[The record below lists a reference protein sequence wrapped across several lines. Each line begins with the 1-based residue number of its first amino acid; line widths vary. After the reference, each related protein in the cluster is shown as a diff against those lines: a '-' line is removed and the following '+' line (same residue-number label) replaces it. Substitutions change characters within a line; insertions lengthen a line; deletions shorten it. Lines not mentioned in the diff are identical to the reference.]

1 MMQTGLLGSFLAVLA
16 SATCD
21 GGRADSNTGNT
32 GGANGANEAS
42 DALAADLQFLRE
54 EEKLARDVYL
64 TLYERWRLMPHANI
78 ASSEQT
84 HMDRAKAT
92 LADFGLADPVQDDRI
107 GVFVN
112 GQLGQL
118 YVDLVARGEQT
129 EVASLQVGAT
139 IEDLDLRDIEVMKS
153 RTTDASVLAMYE
165 ALQCGSRNHLRAFTS
180 QLAMRGASYAPQYL
194 TRAEYEAILGGAH
207 ERCGR

>member
-1 MMQTGLLGSFLAVLA
+1 MTQTGLLGGILAGLTIVA
-16 SATCD
+16 CD
-21 GGRADSNTGNT
+21 GGRADSNAGSL
-32 GGANGANEAS
+32 GEAP

-84 HMDRAKAT
+84 HMDRAKAA
-92 LADFGLADPVQDDRI
+92 LADFGLADPVRDDSV
-107 GVFVN
+107 GAFVN
-112 GQLGQL
+112 GQLRQL

-139 IEDLDLRDIEVMKS
+139 IEDLDLRDIAVMKR
-153 RTTDASVLAMYE
+153 RTADAGVLAMYE

-194 TRAEYEAILGGAH
+194 TQAEYDAILGGAR